1 MKEALNS
8 MTNDS
13 KNLTEGPL
21 TKKILFFSIPLMISN
36 ILQVLFNMS
45 DIAVVG
51 RFSGSEALGA
61 VGSTT
66 TIVTLATGILIGVGS
81 GVNVVV
87 AKYLGAKSR
96 KDVKEAVHSAFII
109 CLITGFILLIAGVLF
124 SRNILEILKTKDELI
139 DGATLYLRIYALGM
153 PALAIY
159 NFGNA
164 VLSAA
169 GNTKKPLYYLLAAG
183 IINVLLNLFF
193 VIVCKMSVDGVAI
206 ASISSQYISAT
217 LILISLFRSKDDYS
231 LDIKAIRLYKGKT
244 KEVVALGVPAGM
256 QNAIFQIA
264 NLFIQAGVNSFDAVM
279 VEGNSAAA
287 NADALVYD
295 VMAAFYTACSSFMGQ
310 NYGANKKDRVLKSY
324 FISLAYSFG
333 AGIILGFSIVA
344 LGRPFLSIFTSE
356 SAVVD
361 AGMRRLVIMGFSYCI
376 SAFMDCTIAASRG
389 IGKSLVPTIIV
400 IMGSCVF
407 RIIWIY
413 TIFAHFKTI
422 TSLYLLYSFSWSI
435 TSIAEI
441 LYFVFSYKKLKQN
454 DIIAK
459 PKEDNSAMAID

>member
-1 MKEALNS
+1 

-21 TKKILFFSIPLMISN
+21 AKKILFFSIPLMISN

-51 RFSGSEALGA
+51 RFSGPEALGA

-169 GNTKKPLYYLLAAG
+169 GNTKKPLYYLLVAG
-183 IINVLLNLFF
+183 IINVLLNLFL

-231 LDIKAIRLYKGKT
+231 LKLKAIRLYKGKT

-389 IGKSLVPTIIV
+389 IGKSLMPTIIV

-459 PKEDNSAMAID
+459 LKEDHSAIAID

>member
-1 MKEALNS
+1 MAN
-8 MTNDS
+8 NS

-21 TKKILFFSIPLMISN
+21 AKKILFFSIPLIISN

-51 RFSGSEALGA
+51 QFSGSGALGS

-96 KDVKEAVHSAFII
+96 KDVREAVHSAFII
-109 CLITGFILLIAGVLF
+109 SLITGLVLLLAGVLF
-124 SRNILEILKTKDELI
+124 SRNILEILKTKEELI
-139 DGATLYLRIYALGM
+139 DGAALYLKIYSFGM

-164 VLSAA
+164 VLSAS

-206 ASISSQYISAT
+206 ASITSQYISAI
-217 LILISLFRSKDDYS
+217 LILISLLRSKDDYS
-231 LDIKAIRLYKGKT
+231 LRFSELRLYKGKT
-244 KEVVALGVPAGM
+244 REVVSLGIPAGL
-256 QNAIFQIA
+256 QNAIFQLA

-295 VMAAFYTACSSFMGQ
+295 VMTAFYTACSSFMGQ
-310 NYGANKKDRVLKSY
+310 NFGANKKDRMLKSY

-333 AGIILGFSIVA
+333 AGAILGFSLVA
-344 LGRPFLSIFTSE
+344 FGRPFLSIFTSE

-361 AGMRRLVIMGFSYCI
+361 AGMKRLVIMGFSYCL

-389 IGKSLVPTIIV
+389 IGKSFVPTIIV

-407 RIIWIY
+407 RVIWIY
-413 TIFAHFKTI
+413 TIFAHFGTI
-422 TSLYLLYSFSWSI
+422 TSLYLLYSFSWTI
-435 TSIAEI
+435 TAAAEI
-441 LYFVFSYKKLKQN
+441 IYFVFSYKKLGKSAL
-454 DIIAK
+454 ITRL
-459 PKEDNSAMAID
+459 KETHNMTEAN

>member
-1 MKEALNS
+1 MAN
-8 MTNDS
+8 NS

-21 TKKILFFSIPLMISN
+21 AKKILFFSIPLIISN

-51 RFSGSEALGA
+51 QFSGSGALGS

-96 KDVKEAVHSAFII
+96 KDVREAVHSAFII
-109 CLITGFILLIAGVLF
+109 SLITGLVLLLAGVLF
-124 SRNILEILKTKDELI
+124 SRNILEILKTKEELI
-139 DGATLYLRIYALGM
+139 DGAALYLKIYSFGM

-164 VLSAA
+164 VLSAS

-206 ASISSQYISAT
+206 ASITSQYISAI
-217 LILISLFRSKDDYS
+217 LILISLLRSKDDYS
-231 LDIKAIRLYKGKT
+231 LRFSELRLYKGKT
-244 KEVVALGVPAGM
+244 REVVSLGIPAGL
-256 QNAIFQIA
+256 QNAIFQLA

-295 VMAAFYTACSSFMGQ
+295 VMTAFYTACSSFMGQ
-310 NYGANKKDRVLKSY
+310 NFGANKKDRMLKSY

-333 AGIILGFSIVA
+333 AGAILGFSLVA

-361 AGMRRLVIMGFSYCI
+361 AGMKRLVIMGFSYCL

-389 IGKSLVPTIIV
+389 IGKSFVPTVIV

-407 RIIWIY
+407 RVIWIY
-413 TIFAHFKTI
+413 TIFAHFGTI
-422 TSLYLLYSFSWSI
+422 TSLYLLYSFSWTI
-435 TSIAEI
+435 TAAAEI
-441 LYFVFSYKKLKQN
+441 IYFVFSYKKLGKSAL
-454 DIIAK
+454 ITRL
-459 PKEDNSAMAID
+459 KETHNMTEAN